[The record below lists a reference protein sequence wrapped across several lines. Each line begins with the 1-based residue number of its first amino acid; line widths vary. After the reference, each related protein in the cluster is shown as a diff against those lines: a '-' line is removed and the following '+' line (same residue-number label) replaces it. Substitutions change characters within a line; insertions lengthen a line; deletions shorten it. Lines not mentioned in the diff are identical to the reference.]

1 MGIVGAY
8 KEVVMHIQSMELF
21 QVPPRWLFLK
31 ITTDDGLVGW
41 GEPIVEGKAAT
52 VQAAV
57 EEMSDFLI
65 GREAGAIE
73 DLWQVLYRGGF
84 YRGGPVLT
92 SAISGIEQALWDIK
106 GKRLGVPI
114 YELLGG
120 AVREKIQVYAW
131 IGGDAPAELV
141 AQAEER
147 IAAGYTALK
156 MNATAELGW
165 VDSQRKII
173 EAAERIGSLREAI
186 GYGVEIGID
195 FHGRVHRPMARAL
208 MKALEPFR
216 PLFFEEPL
224 LAQHNDALIE
234 LARSTSVPIATG
246 ERMFTRWDY
255 KSLLASGAVDI
266 IQPDLSHAGGIWE
279 CRKIAAMAEA
289 YDVAV
294 APHCPLGPIAL
305 AASLQLDFC
314 TPNAFIQEQSLG
326 IHYNQGSDLLDY
338 LKDPGVFRYEQGF
351 VPRLT
356 APGLGIEIDEERVRE
371 AAKQGHR
378 WRNPVWRTNDGVVA
392 EW

>member
-1 MGIVGAY
+1 
-8 KEVVMHIQSMELF
+8 
-21 QVPPRWLFLK
+21 
-31 ITTDDGLVGW
+31 
-41 GEPIVEGKAAT
+41 
-52 VQAAV
+52 
-57 EEMSDFLI
+57 
-65 GREAGAIE
+65 
-73 DLWQVLYRGGF
+73 
-84 YRGGPVLT
+84 
-92 SAISGIEQALWDIK
+92 
-106 GKRLGVPI
+106 
-114 YELLGG
+114 
-120 AVREKIQVYAW
+120 
-131 IGGDAPAELV
+131 
-141 AQAEER
+141 
-147 IAAGYTALK
+147 

-165 VDSQRKII
+165 VDSQQKII
-173 EAAERIGSLREAI
+173 EAADRIGSLREAI
-186 GYGVEIGID
+186 GYGIEIGID
-195 FHGRVHRPMARAL
+195 FHGRVHKPMAKAL

-224 LAQHNDALIE
+224 LAQQNDALIE

-356 APGLGIEIDEERVRE
+356 APGLGIEIDEDRVRE

-378 WRNPVWRTNDGVVA
+378 WRNPVWRTSDGVVA